1 MAKVNKKNM
10 SLRTNKLRRGG
21 GLTGPVRR
29 NDGDLVMRC
38 RLALA
43 LNSGELGIL
52 TGVDKGIIRDV
63 ERGNHYPGW
72 ELLLNLA
79 RLMQKEID
87 LLAAELSAAGFELDE
102 LADRDFLSG
111 VTNSGQLPERKLKQI
126 LDTQFEELCR
136 LRGAKAETEV
146 LE

>member
-1 MAKVNKKNM
+1 MGTKNKK
-10 SLRTNKLRRGG
+10 RRGG

-38 RLALA
+38 RLVLG
-43 LNSGELGIL
+43 LHTDELSVL
-52 TGVDKGIIRDV
+52 TGVDKGVIRAI
-63 ERGNHYPGW
+63 ERGSRYPGW

-87 LLAAELSAAGFELDE
+87 RLAAELSAAGFEQDD
-102 LADRDFLSG
+102 LADRDFLGG

-136 LRGAKAETEV
+136 LRGAKAETEAIK
-146 LE
+146 